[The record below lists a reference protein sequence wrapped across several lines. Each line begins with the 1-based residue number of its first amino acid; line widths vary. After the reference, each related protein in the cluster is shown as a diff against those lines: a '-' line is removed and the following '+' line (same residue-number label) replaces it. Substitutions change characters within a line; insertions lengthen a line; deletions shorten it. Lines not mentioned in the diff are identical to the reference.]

1 MSRYTCITNADN
13 QRKWWDRYRYEETP
27 SNISITA
34 EITVHVKMLARKLSS
49 FLTNFQQA
57 SWSELWELINQ
68 AEYDHLRRLK
78 KFVMSLLL
86 SYSQNDAMYIEVQ
99 IDLWTKNCLNIF

>member
-1 MSRYTCITNADN
+1 MQIIRENDEID
-13 QRKWWDRYRYEETP
+13 RYEETP

-57 SWSELWELINQ
+57 S
-68 AEYDHLRRLK
+68 
-78 KFVMSLLL
+78 
-86 SYSQNDAMYIEVQ
+86 
-99 IDLWTKNCLNIF
+99 